1 MWKNRNYLYK
11 YYPVF
16 KNYNYQNHHT
26 LKLYTILYIIYIFF
40 YITYYLFLLI
50 SNKVF
55 LQKSL

>member
-11 YYPVF
+11 YYPVI
-16 KNYNYQNHHT
+16 KNYQNHHT